1 MTLEYEIVSPDG
13 LRRDV
18 WDFRLRIDYGVI
30 VLRLDRTLVG
40 ERPSKRHKFQMRR
53 TWERAR
59 DLVAPLIPDDV
70 RAAIGDELIA
80 RLRTAVE
87 GAT

>member
-1 MTLEYEIVSPDG
+1 MTLEYETVSPDG

-18 WDFRLRIDYGVI
+18 WDFRLSVDRGSI

-40 ERPSKRHKFQMRR
+40 VRPSKRHKFQMRR
-53 TWERAR
+53 TWERNR
-59 DLVAPLIPDDV
+59 ELLAPLIPDDV
-70 RAAIGDELIA
+70 REAVGRILIE
-80 RLRTAVE
+80 RLRAAVG